1 MYLKVL
7 NSRSR
12 MIDTSPFGID
22 STGVRER
29 KTPISMSR
37 WCLGNIG
44 SMCQNEFAEEILI
57 PIFFMNFLWKGGN
70 DFRLS
75 PVFFLR

>member
-1 MYLKVL
+1 
-7 NSRSR
+7 

-44 SMCQNEFAEEILI
+44 SMCQNEFAQEMLM
-57 PIFFMNFLWKGGN
+57 PIFFMNSL
-70 DFRLS
+70 
-75 PVFFLR
+75 

>member
-57 PIFFMNFLWKGGN
+57 PIFVMNFLWKGGN

-75 PVFFLR
+75 PVFFLL